1 MQLSTETLLFIQAN
15 ANEDVRKLALQ
26 GKKQPGVDLPAAIT
40 QIAGRQAAKSK
51 LPTWYNTP
59 DLYYP
64 PHLSMEQCSS
74 ELTAAFK
81 AKLLQGESFVDLTGG
96 FGIDFTYLARSFKKA
111 AYVERQEKL
120 CELAQHNFP
129 LLKLPHATIHNQD
142 GIDYLQQMSPV
153 DSLFIDPAR
162 RDEQGGK
169 TVAISSCEPDI
180 VEWESLLTS
189 KAKEVLVKLSPM
201 LDLSLALKE
210 LKGVIDVYILSV
222 ENECKELLLKLQS
235 TAIDESDVTVHCVE
249 LKNNGEE
256 ISFSFQRYEERECSP
271 KLATEIENYLYEPY
285 ASLLKAGAY
294 RILTQYF
301 PVKKLHTS
309 SHLYTSKELIS
320 DFPGRKFKVAA
331 VSSFGKR
338 ELKDLLEGVEKANLT
353 VRNFPASVAELR
365 KRLKLKEG
373 GSDYLFATTLQGEKK
388 IVVKTTKVT

>member
-180 VEWESLLTS
+180 AEWESLLTS

-210 LKGVIDVYILSV
+210 LKGVIEVYILSV

-294 RILTQYF
+294 RILTQHF

-309 SHLYTSKELIS
+309 SHLYTSKELIP

-373 GSDYLFATTLQGEKK
+373 GSNYLFATTLQGEKK